1 MRFSFSRLSYRDKG
15 IFTELVY
22 LFFIGIISPLAVGF
36 QIFSKVSFTLSLVLL
51 NILQLPAIIVFYRL
65 YLPYTIGRGKYLL
78 AFILF
83 PLYLLLYELSSRIS
97 SIIIIH
103 LPLIPE
109 HYRNNLMSA
118 HPEDFTKG
126 YFNQSVGYTCL
137 VLLAATSLYVLK
149 LLFKNQHN
157 LTSVETEK
165 LKLELNQLKL
175 QIQPHF
181 FFNTLNNMYALSVQ
195 KSPETPQMIK
205 SLSSIMRYVLYES
218 NQDKVTLDK
227 EVAFIKNYIQLESFR
242 HTKANLIE
250 FSTQGDTAGLMI
262 EPLLFMPLIENTF
275 KHVLHKDIT
284 EKWIR
289 MILSVDEK
297 EIIFQTSN
305 PLVPPGKEDTGS
317 GGIGLKNV
325 RKRLELLYPKRHE
338 LTIFKEENAFTVTLV
353 INLAS

>member
-1 MRFSFSRLSYRDKG
+1 MRFSFSKLTYREKG
-15 IFTELVY
+15 LLAELVY
-22 LFFIGIISPLAVGF
+22 LFFIGIISPFAVGI
-36 QIFSKVSFTLSLVLL
+36 QIFSNISFTLSLVLL
-51 NILQLPAIIVFYRL
+51 NILQLPVIIVFYRC
-65 YLPYTIGRGKYLL
+65 YLPYTIGRRNYIL
-78 AFILF
+78 ASFLF
-83 PLYLLLYELSSRIS
+83 PVYLLLYELSSRIS
-97 SIIIIH
+97 SIIVMH
-103 LPLIPE
+103 LPIIPE
-109 HYRNNLMSA
+109 NYRKNLMSA

-157 LTSVETEK
+157 LTSIETEK

-218 NQDKVTLDK
+218 NQDKVTLDQ
-227 EVAFIKNYIQLESFR
+227 EVAFIKSYIQLESFR
-242 HTKANLIE
+242 HSPSGLIE
-250 FSTQGDTAGLMI
+250 FSTQGNTAQLLI

-275 KHVLHKDIT
+275 KHVLQKDVT
-284 EKWIR
+284 EKWVKI
-289 MILSVDEK
+289 ILCVDEN

-305 PLVPPGKEDTGS
+305 PLVLADKETGGL

-338 LTIFKEENAFTVTLV
+338 LTILKEDNSFTVTLV
-353 INLAS
+353 INLA